1 MTMTDPQLALY
12 ADAQAKLDAHEGPE
26 PLYVQAQRVLDMLPA
41 DAHEALHD
49 ALHARVTGERN
60 GARQLRLFVPGK
72 PAPQGSKDF
81 KGFSKNGTAILK
93 ESSDAVGPWR
103 ERIALQAMQAMLDAG
118 LPVIAKK
125 FPITTSLTFVM
136 PRPASAPKTKTPPAV
151 NRPDADKLERA
162 VNDGLTDVVWQDDS
176 QVTHTERRKVIAE
189 IGQQPG
195 VHIRISSPA
204 WGDEALAAARAAAE
218 AAVAAQVN
226 L

>member
-1 MTMTDPQLALY
+1 MQVSDDRWEHAEQVLDLLPVEAHDALY
-12 ADAQAKLDAHEGPE
+12 D
-26 PLYVQAQRVLDMLPA
+26 V
-41 DAHEALHD
+41 
-49 ALHARVTGERN
+49 LHARVTAERN
-60 GARQLRLFVPGK
+60 GSRQLRLFVPGK

-81 KGFSKNGTAILK
+81 MGFRKSNGTAILK

-103 ERIALQAMQAMLDAG
+103 DRIALQALQAMMDAG
-118 LPVIAKK
+118 LPIVAKK
-125 FPITTSLTFVM
+125 YPVSTSLTFVM
-136 PRPASAPKTKTPPAV
+136 PRPASAPKTRTPAAT

-204 WGDEALAAARAAAE
+204 WGDEALAQLRAAAAE
-218 AAVAAQVN
+218 RSEGAA
-226 L
+226 